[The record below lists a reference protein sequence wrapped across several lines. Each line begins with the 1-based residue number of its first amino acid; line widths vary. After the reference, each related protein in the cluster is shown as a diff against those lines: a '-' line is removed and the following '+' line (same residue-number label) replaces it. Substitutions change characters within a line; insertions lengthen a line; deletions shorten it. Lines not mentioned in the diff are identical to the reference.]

1 MSADCLFCKIIAG
14 EIPGKF
20 VYEDDDLVAFAD
32 IDPQAPHHY
41 LLVPRKHIATA
52 LDLSV
57 EDEALVGRI
66 YLAAGKIARQ
76 LGFSDAGFRVVN
88 NCNDDGGQV
97 VWHIHFHLLAGRSL
111 TWPPG

>member
-1 MSADCLFCKIIAG
+1 MSTDCLFCKIIAG
-14 EIPGKF
+14 EIPGNF

-41 LLVPRKHIATA
+41 LLVPRKHIATT
-52 LDLSV
+52 LDLTA

-76 LGFSDAGFRVVN
+76 LGFGDAGFRIVN
-88 NCNDDGGQV
+88 NCNKDGGQV